1 MRRRALGAARLAAV
15 AVVVLSLLAFVGV
28 AVGPHSGRYR
38 TLTVLSGSMR
48 PAFAAGDLLVV
59 TPEPIRRLRL
69 GDVIAYAIPVGDRHV
84 ETHRVVGLRWRDG
97 EPIVRTKGDANA
109 QPDPWT
115 AQLHGATAWRPA
127 LVVPMAGRLIV
138 WLRRPLVHTVLQ
150 LVVPPLFVLF
160 GLFSIWSRAGVP
172 RRRRFLH
179 VGRA

>member
-15 AVVVLSLLAFVGV
+15 AVVVLSLLAFVGLGI
-28 AVGPHSGRYR
+28 GPRTGRYR

-59 TPEPIRRLRL
+59 TPEPISRLRV
-69 GDVIAYAIPVGDRHV
+69 GDVITYAIPIGDHHV

-97 EPIVRTKGDANA
+97 EPIVRTKGDTNA

-127 LVVPMAGRLIV
+127 LILPTVGRLIV
-138 WLRRPLVHTVLQ
+138 WLRRPLVHSVLQ
-150 LVVPPLFVLF
+150 FVAPALFAML
-160 GLFSIWSRAGVP
+160 GLLSIWWRAGVP
-172 RRRRFLH
+172 PRRNSLH